1 MGGKVM
7 GEKSLEGKVA
17 FVTGT
22 AAKRGM
28 GRAIALRLAKE
39 GAKVAVADK
48 YSAPKSLFPG
58 DEGWRGL
65 DEVVEEIGALGSEG
79 LAVVADV
86 SDSGAIDEAV
96 KRTLEK
102 FGKIDIL
109 VNCVGIRGAVGVPVV
124 EGDEEE
130 WRKMFEV
137 NAVGAFI
144 VSRAIAKD
152 MIRRKEG
159 GKIVHIAS
167 AAGKIAAP
175 GSAAYA
181 ASKWAVIG
189 LVKSLAMELAP
200 YKINVNTINPGFFVT
215 NLRDEWMEGEAK
227 KRGTSVDE
235 VREQDYKKV
244 TSLVPLGRMGT
255 TDDIADLIFFLV
267 SKESDY
273 LTGQDINITGG
284 HLLH

>member
-1 MGGKVM
+1 M
-7 GEKSLEGKVA
+7 GEKNLEGKVA
-17 FVTGT
+17 FVTGA

-58 DEGWRGL
+58 DEEWKGL
-65 DEVVEEIGALGSEG
+65 DEVVEEIGALGSDG

-86 SDSGAIDEAV
+86 SDSRSIDDAV
-96 KRTLEK
+96 KRTLAK

-124 EGDEEE
+124 DGDEKE
-130 WRKMFEV
+130 WRQMFDV

-152 MIRRKEG
+152 MIKRKEG

-200 YKINVNTINPGFFVT
+200 HKINVNAINPGFFVT
-215 NLRDEWMEGEAK
+215 NLRDEWMEREAK
-227 KRGTSVDE
+227 KRGTSVGE

-255 TDDIADLIFFLV
+255 TDDIADLIYFLV